1 MNKYFVVL
9 MVLIVCSLIVIY
21 TQRASSTSNKKSFKH
36 IVQNEFRQYK
46 VIEKNE
52 SFVICEINSR
62 NELEEFIVIRID
74 SNQKKNIR
82 TFGRRVTFTYSKQP
96 SLREMRKDFA
106 PYLSNI

>member
-9 MVLIVCSLIVIY
+9 IVLIVCSLIVIY

-36 IVQNEFRQYK
+36 IVQNEFSQYK

-62 NELEEFIVIRID
+62 NELEEFIVIRIETV
-74 SNQKKNIR
+74 NK
-82 TFGRRVTFTYSKQP
+82 TV
-96 SLREMRKDFA
+96 
-106 PYLSNI
+106 